1 VPLLIL
7 KKAIENNRYGGYSLY
22 KNKWSFTGENCGA
35 ISMGAFFIS
44 REELEGRFTI
54 STMQNFSTI
63 NLEMFSKRNLMND
76 DDCLSLEPVNGVLLE
91 KDTPFIDIGIRSSFL
106 KAQKFI
112 PNII

>member
-1 VPLLIL
+1 MITVSRWVVYRDLEITGFQRRIGGTVFYIDFQTFLQEPNVPLLIL

-44 REELEGRFTI
+44 REELERRFTI

-63 NLEMFSKRNLMND
+63 NLEMFSKRN
-76 DDCLSLEPVNGVLLE
+76 V
-91 KDTPFIDIGIRSSFL
+91 
-106 KAQKFI
+106 
-112 PNII
+112 